1 MDRDT
6 VILFT
11 RNGLGDAPAELQQV
25 LVTKFLS
32 LTLESGKLP
41 GKILFYT
48 EGVKLVCEGSP
59 VISQLS
65 EIEKKGVELIICQIC
80 LNYFNLADLVR
91 VGVVGGMGDILT
103 TLQMASRVISV

>member
-1 MDRDT
+1 MERYT
-6 VILFT
+6 LILF
-11 RNGLGDAPAELQQV
+11 NPKGL
-25 LVTKFLS
+25 FLS

-65 EIEKKGVELIICQIC
+65 EIEKKGVELIICQTC